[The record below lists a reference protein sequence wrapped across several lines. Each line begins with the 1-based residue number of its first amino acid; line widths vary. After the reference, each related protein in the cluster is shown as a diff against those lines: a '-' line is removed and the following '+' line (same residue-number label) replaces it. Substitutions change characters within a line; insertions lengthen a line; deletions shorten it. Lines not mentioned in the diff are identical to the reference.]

1 MAAGAIAMGA
11 GEAFI
16 AGGVEAMTRVPMMGF
31 NPMPNPRWDD
41 TARAGY
47 LNMGLTAENLAD
59 RYGIS
64 REEQDAYALA
74 SQQKAAAAQADG
86 RLAEDIA
93 PCRARSTG
101 TAAFGPK
108 PASRSSPG

>member
-1 MAAGAIAMGA
+1 MP
-11 GEAFI
+11 
-16 AGGVEAMTRVPMMGF
+16 RV
-31 NPMPNPRWDD
+31 R
-41 TARAGY
+41 GY

-86 RLAEDIA
+86 RLAAEVA
-93 PCRARSTG
+93 PSRRASTG
-101 TAAFGPK
+101 TAASVPR
-108 PASRSSPG
+108 PPPRSSPV